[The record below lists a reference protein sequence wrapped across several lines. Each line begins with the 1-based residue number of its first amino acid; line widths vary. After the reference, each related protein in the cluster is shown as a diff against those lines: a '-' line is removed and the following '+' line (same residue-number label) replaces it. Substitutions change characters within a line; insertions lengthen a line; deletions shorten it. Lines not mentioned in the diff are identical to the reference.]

1 MKIAEAINIL
11 GEFCGVRDVP
21 ELTQSA
27 LNARYGFLQ
36 ADVMVLF
43 GGSILEGGHVLAKA
57 VKSGVAKHYVIV
69 GGEGHTTQSLR
80 DRVHAEYPGIDTDG
94 QPESRVFAAWLEE
107 KYGLKIRLLEEKSTN
122 CGNNITNLLELLES
136 EGIEAKSIILAQ
148 DAPMQR
154 RMDAGLR
161 KHGASDMVIINYAAY
176 RVMAVEIVGDIVF
189 DSVPD
194 GMWSM
199 ERYVTLLMGEIPRLR
214 DAQDGYGPKGKD
226 FIAHVDIPEAVE
238 AAFAAL
244 ETQWPERVR
253 TADARWATR

>member
-21 ELTQSA
+21 ELAQSA
-27 LNARYGFLQ
+27 LKARYGFSQ

-57 VKSGVAKHYVIV
+57 VKNGAAKHYVIV

-80 DRVHAEYPGIDTDG
+80 DRVHAQYPGIDTDG
-94 QPESRVFAAWLEE
+94 RPESRVFAAWLM
-107 KYGLKIRLLEEKSTN
+107 KRYGLRIDLLEEKSTN
-122 CGNNITNLLELLES
+122 CGNNITNLLALLER

-148 DAPMQR
+148 DASMQR

-161 KHGASDMVIINYAAY
+161 KHGAQDTVIINYATY
-176 RVMAVEIVGDIVF
+176 RVKAVESGGDIAF
-189 DSVPD
+189 DNIPE

-214 DAQDGYGPKGKD
+214 DARGGYGPKGSG
-226 FIAHVDIPEAVE
+226 FIAHVDIPEIVE
-238 AAFAAL
+238 EAFSAL
-244 ETQWPERVR
+244 EAQWPERVR